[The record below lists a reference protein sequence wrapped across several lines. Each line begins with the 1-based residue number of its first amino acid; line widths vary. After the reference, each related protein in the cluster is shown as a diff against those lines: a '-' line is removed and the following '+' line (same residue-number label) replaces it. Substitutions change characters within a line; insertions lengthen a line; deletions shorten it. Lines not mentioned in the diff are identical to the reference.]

1 MKEAQV
7 KVRVPATTA
16 NLGPGFDCM
25 GIALKLYNEVTIK
38 RVSSQQILNP
48 MIQESISLFFR
59 TIEKKSFP
67 LTISIKGEVPIAR
80 GLGSS
85 VTLRAG
91 VIAGLNRLAGEP
103 LSQAECLN
111 LVIQLEGHPDN
122 AAPAFLGGFTVATE
136 ETILRTPVDPRLKF
150 IAIIPDLEVE
160 TEKARHVLPKAIR
173 FKEAV
178 DNSKHAALIAAAFAS
193 HKYELLEDAFKDYLH
208 QPYRRKLVPFLE
220 KTIAMGKEAGAL
232 GGFLSGSGSTI
243 ICLNLNSNSHSI
255 VKNMRAVLK
264 QLSYSNVVKILMAD
278 NEGIKIFN
286 Y

>member
-25 GIALKLYNEVTIK
+25 GVALKLYNEVTIK
-38 RVSSQQILNP
+38 RASSEQTLSP
-48 MIQESISLFFR
+48 MIQESVSLFFR
-59 TIEKKSFP
+59 TIEKKAFP
-67 LTISIKGEVPIAR
+67 FTVSIKGEVPIAR

-122 AAPAFLGGFTVATE
+122 AAPAFLGGFTVATA
-136 ETILRTPVDPRLKF
+136 ETILRVPVDSKLKF

-160 TEKARHVLPKAIR
+160 TEKARRVLPKSIR

-178 DNSKHAALIAAAFAS
+178 DNSKQAALIAAAFAS
-193 HKYELLEDAFKDYLH
+193 HKYELLEGAFEDYLH
-208 QPYRRKLVPFLE
+208 QPYRKKLVPFLDKMVE
-220 KTIAMGKEAGAL
+220 AGVKAGAL

-243 ICLNLNSNSHSI
+243 ICLNLNSKSDLI
-255 VKNMRAVLK
+255 AKKMKTILK
-264 QLSYSNVVKILMAD
+264 PYSCGGLIKILTAD
-278 NEGIKIFN
+278 NEGIKIIN